1 MITRGRTNKP
11 AGESHY
17 RAVLTE
23 EIVRAMRADYMPYV
37 FSYAKCAK
45 KYGVPAGAAQAAITR
60 ETWAHVK

>member
-1 MITRGRTNKP
+1 MTRGRTNKP

-23 EIVRAMRADYMPYV
+23 DIVRAMRADYRPYA
-37 FSYAKCAK
+37 FSVAKCAK
-45 KYGVPAGAAQAAITR
+45 KHNVPFKAARAAITR